1 MLLSKGAD
9 VNARNAS
16 GATSLHFACFAG
28 ESFSP
33 ETAMLLLRSGAA
45 AEVAEGEFG
54 CTPLH
59 WAAFSGHLDLCKA
72 LCQAGGVPTRHDKN
86 GCDPIHYADQNGHP
100 ECAQFLRTFQQD
112 TRQLSA
118 VPNVNRADQWVRCL
132 DGTSQNS
139 FYHNQTTGESLWG
152 EDYRRLNQPSQPPLP
167 SSPPPTKGG
176 AIETP
181 TKHESDSENE
191 SHTPT
196 DLTAKFSDQA
206 PASGISEENRQLS
219 NIAEEIVGQGPMAE
233 NGEPDIEVKDV
244 DSEGEDSIARACE
257 DALGSANTG
266 AKKRPSLTRL
276 NSWDADFYANEGKS
290 DGVDGNSGGDQDKNG
305 EEVAGSPVTEA
316 TDDDILPLSPSFEMR
331 IANLHQKME
340 DQLLQRMQGL
350 ENAIKQ
356 QNAETVAPKNTSSEE
371 DIATIL
377 QLRTELSSKDLEIL
391 QLKQSICKME
401 TAAILEERKAVH
413 LGVGDG
419 NVHVD
424 LARDENVALAKK
436 TEELMGALGS
446 ARSDLT
452 ASKSQLEQTQRQ
464 LDIAEQLAKDEQASR
479 ALMKTLLEEQSKKGE
494 ESDSALAKSL
504 QQEKERSDK
513 TISHL
518 NDQIKLLESELRS
531 SSDRVLKE
539 KAMLERE
546 LESKNAEI
554 SQMTCDLE
562 KTVAALDSAS
572 LQLKSKKDDI
582 DSLAKQIE
590 EKQHELNKEKISR
603 MELVVAKDESVDAMN
618 RAVYKAREA
627 QARLKE
633 MQDFISKADELE
645 KSNEQL
651 HASLSQET
659 EKRKVLHNTL
669 EDLKGRIRVYVRIR
683 PLSESELNADF
694 EECLAR
700 EDDRTV
706 VMAADEA
713 TAQDAR
719 DWEFDKIFSGNNA
732 AGNTQEAVFKDTSLL
747 ITSVIDGFNVCI
759 FAYG

>member
-9 VNARNAS
+9 VNAQNAS

-33 ETAMLLLRSGAA
+33 ETAVLLLRSGAA

-59 WAAFSGHLDLCKA
+59 WAAFSGHLELCKA

-86 GCDPIHYADQNGHP
+86 GCDPIHYAEQNGHP
-100 ECAQFLRTFQQD
+100 ECAQFLRTF
-112 TRQLSA
+112 RQRTGQLPA

-139 FYHNQTTGESLWG
+139 FYHNNLTGESLWG

-176 AIETP
+176 ALETP
-181 TKHESDSENE
+181 TKHEEADSEDE
-191 SHTPT
+191 SHAPTPT
-196 DLTAKFSDQA
+196 DPTAKFSDQA
-206 PASGISEENRQLS
+206 PASSISEKNRQLS
-219 NIAEEIVGQGPMAE
+219 NITEEIVGQGPKAE
-233 NGEPDIEVKDV
+233 NGEPNIEVKDV
-244 DSEGEDSIARACE
+244 DSEGEDSNARACE
-257 DALGSANTG
+257 DALGSANIGT
-266 AKKRPSLTRL
+266 KERPALTRL
-276 NSWDADFYANEGKS
+276 NSWDADFFYANEGKS
-290 DGVDGNSGGDQDKNG
+290 QDGNSGADEDKNS
-305 EEVAGSPVTEA
+305 EDEA
-316 TDDDILPLSPSFEMR
+316 TSPKDDDLLPMSPSFEMR

-356 QNAETVAPKNTSSEE
+356 QNVETAASKTTTSSEE
-371 DIATIL
+371 DTATIL
-377 QLRTELSSKDLEIL
+377 QLRTDLSSKDLEIL

-401 TAAILEERKAVH
+401 TDAMLEERKAVH

-424 LARDENVALAKK
+424 PVRDEIV
-436 TEELMGALGS
+436 ELRGALGS
-446 ARSDLT
+446 ARSDL
-452 ASKSQLEQTQRQ
+452 ASHKQQLE
-464 LDIAEQLAKDEQASR
+464 IAQQLAKDEQASR

-494 ESDSALAKSL
+494 ESDSALAKSR
-504 QQEKERSDK
+504 QEGKERSDE
-513 TISHL
+513 TISQL
-518 NDQIKLLESELRS
+518 NDQIKLLESKLQS
-531 SSDRVLKE
+531 SSDGLHKE
-539 KAMLERE
+539 NAMLERK
-546 LESKNAEI
+546 LESKQAEI
-554 SQMTCDLE
+554 SQMTSELE
-562 KTVAALDSAS
+562 KTVTALESAS
-572 LQLKSKKDDI
+572 LQLKSRKDDI
-582 DSLAKQIE
+582 DSLAKQLE
-590 EKQHELNKEKISR
+590 EKQNELNEEKISR
-603 MELVVAKDESVDAMN
+603 MEVAVAKDESVDAMH
-618 RAVYKAREA
+618 RAVNKAREVE
-627 QARLKE
+627 ARLKE
-633 MQDFISKADELE
+633 MKDFISKADELE
-645 KSNEQL
+645 KTNEQL
-651 HASLSQET
+651 HVSLSQET

-683 PLSESELNADF
+683 PLSESELNANF
-694 EECLAR
+694 VECLSK

-713 TAQDAR
+713 TAQGTR

-747 ITSVIDGFNVCI
+747 ITSVMDGFNVCI